1 VAHKFDP
8 AHRARLESPER
19 LALLDPERI
28 VSLAGVQEGE
38 RVLDAGCGTGIF
50 TVLLARAVGD
60 GGRVYAAD
68 IEPEMLEECRARVAA
83 AGRSNVTLTRS
94 EESAVPLPAACV
106 DLVFTCQLLH
116 ELHDPPAFLAE
127 VQRLLAPGGR
137 FVAVDWEKTE
147 TGMGPPLDKRLDRIE
162 ARAMLEAG
170 GLRVEREETVTW
182 ANYLLIAR
190 PA

>member
-1 VAHKFDP
+1 M
-8 AHRARLESPER
+8 
-19 LALLDPERI
+19 
-28 VSLAGVQEGE
+28 
-38 RVLDAGCGTGIF
+38 LDAGCGTGIL
-50 TVLLARAVGD
+50 TVLLARAVGE

-83 AGRSNVTLTRS
+83 AGCSNVTLTRS

-127 VQRLLAPGGR
+127 VRRLLAPGGR

-147 TGMGPPLDKRLDRIE
+147 TGMGPPLDKRLDRE
-162 ARAMLEAG
+162 AARAMLEAG
-170 GLRVEREETVTW
+170 GLQVEREETVTW

-190 PA
+190 PAPAL